1 MRTAPVAT
9 LPLRTPERELHTM
22 LEADPG
28 QPLPDEPIEEPS
40 GPKRLTVL
48 QLLPRLDAG
57 GVERSTLEIGRAL
70 VADGHRS
77 WVVSGGGRLV
87 AQLEKERS
95 SHIELKIG
103 AKSLATPARIFA
115 LRWLIREVKP
125 DIVHARSRLPAWMAL
140 AAMIGLRPRPIF
152 ITTAH
157 GLNSP
162 GRYSAIMA
170 RGDRVIC
177 VSRTVR
183 DYLRQHYPQ
192 VPDER
197 YVVIPR
203 GIEPDAFP
211 RGHRPTPAWREHFLR
226 NHPQL
231 AGGRLLTLPGRGTR
245 LKGHAQAI
253 ELLAGL
259 VARGVD
265 ARLLLLGADEDGRQ
279 RYLAGLRAQARA
291 AGVEDRLAITPP
303 RADVADVYAISD
315 LVLQLSSKPEAFGRT
330 VIEALHMGVPVLGF
344 EHGGVGELLRELYPA
359 GAVPLGDGAA
369 LLDAAQRL
377 LASPVAVAPFGGYR
391 LADMQRAT
399 LDLYADLAAARG

>member
-1 MRTAPVAT
+1 
-9 LPLRTPERELHTM
+9 M

-28 QPLPDEPIEEPS
+28 QPLPEDPIDEPG

-48 QLLPRLDAG
+48 QLLPQLDSG

-70 VADGHRS
+70 VAAGHRS

-95 SHIELKIG
+95 SHVEMKIG
-103 AKSLATPARIFA
+103 AKSLATPARLFA

-140 AAMIGLRPRPIF
+140 AAMVGLRPRPTF

-170 RGDRVIC
+170 RGDHVIC
-177 VSRTVR
+177 VSKTVR
-183 DYLRQHYPQ
+183 EYLRKHYPN
-192 VPDER
+192 VPEQR
-197 YVVIPR
+197 FTVIPR
-203 GIEPDAFP
+203 GIEPAAFP
-211 RGHRPTPAWREHFLR
+211 RGHQPTPAWREEFLGA
-226 NHPQL
+226 HPQL
-231 AGGRLLTLPGRGTR
+231 RGGRLLTLPGRGTR
-245 LKGHAQAI
+245 LKGHTQAI

-265 ARLLLLGADEDGRQ
+265 ARLLLLGADEPDRQ
-279 RYLAGLRAQARA
+279 RYLAGLRAQARR
-291 AGVEDRLAITPP
+291 AGVEDRMAITPP

-359 GAVPLGDGAA
+359 GAVPLGDSAA
-369 LLDAAQRL
+369 LLQAAQSL
-377 LASPVAVAPFGGYR
+377 LEAAPAVAEFQGYR
-391 LADMQRAT
+391 LADMQQAT
-399 LDLYADLAAARG
+399 LDLYAELAAARG